1 MASLFH
7 PSPPSPLPKPT
18 PHHHRTTTKINH
30 RRTPIIQCTTS
41 SSPTFDSSFLT
52 NNATTPTKPVP
63 KSPSPESPAAAK
75 HRRPAEDNIREEA
88 RRHSSAHNFS
98 ARYVPFNSDPKR
110 NESYSLDEIV
120 YRSRSGGLLDVQHDM
135 AALKQFDGNYWRSLF
150 ESRVI
155 VSAFEGNSNLFWAER
170 FGKPFLGMND
180 LWVKHCGISHTGSFK
195 DLGMTV
201 LVSQVNRLH
210 QILLTTRPSTLSVS
224 RIGSGLLLQLD
235 FHAIVSPS
243 HPNLKQS
250 KTMCWCTKRHI
261 DTIVM
266 QSSVLALTDLAV
278 LPISAV
284 LNAIKM
290 IKNEGLEQIDP
301 LIITQASLL
310 SQLPVDLSS
319 VDTIIFIC
327 GSFEFP
333 GDQLFGEISSV
344 LRPGGMVLLQQY
356 SVSAT
361 GEMVTKPLLGFLDV
375 QVFPVKS
382 VLQSEGAQPVGI
394 KARKPS
400 WKIGSSFSLKSKPAK
415 SLPKVQI
422 DDDMDLIDEDSLLTE
437 EDLKKPQLPPIGDC
451 EVSSTRKACKNCTC
465 GRAEEEEKV
474 QKLGLPRDQLNNPQ
488 SACGSCG
495 LGDAFRCG
503 TCPYRG
509 LPPFKLGD
517 KLLFLGTFLRRTFK
531 RLKLDVSLVRWAFR
545 RYMIVSVHERVSSSA
560 CV

>member
-1 MASLFH
+1 M
-7 PSPPSPLPKPT
+7 
-18 PHHHRTTTKINH
+18 
-30 RRTPIIQCTTS
+30 S
-41 SSPTFDSSFLT
+41 SHQLSQKVKLLGNGL
-52 NNATTPTKPVP
+52 NN
-63 KSPSPESPAAAK
+63 
-75 HRRPAEDNIREEA
+75 
-88 RRHSSAHNFS
+88 
-98 ARYVPFNSDPKR
+98 
-110 NESYSLDEIV
+110 
-120 YRSRSGGLLDVQHDM
+120 
-135 AALKQFDGNYWRSLF
+135 
-150 ESRVI
+150 
-155 VSAFEGNSNLFWAER
+155 
-170 FGKPFLGMND
+170 
-180 LWVKHCGISHTGSFK
+180 
-195 DLGMTV
+195 
-201 LVSQVNRLH
+201 
-210 QILLTTRPSTLSVS
+210 
-224 RIGSGLLLQLD
+224 
-235 FHAIVSPS
+235 
-243 HPNLKQS
+243 
-250 KTMCWCTKRHI
+250 

-319 VDTIIFIC
+319 VDRLNF
-327 GSFEFP
+327 
-333 GDQLFGEISSV
+333 LVISCLGRSQKTSS
-344 LRPGGMVLLQQY
+344 LELKLL
-356 SVSAT
+356 VA
-361 GEMVTKPLLGFLDV
+361 GFLDV
-375 QVFPVKS
+375 QVFLCSQFYNLRAYSLLGIINEFQFSICNFCSPSMKDRFKLIRLLLLCLTKHGFEFVS
-382 VLQSEGAQPVGI
+382 FSQQI

-451 EVSSTRKACKNCTC
+451 EVSSMRKACKNCTC

-474 QKLGLPRDQLNNPQ
+474 QKLGLTRDQLNNPQ

-517 KLLFLGTFLRRTFK
+517 KVTLSGNFLAA
-531 RLKLDVSLVRWAFR
+531 D
-545 RYMIVSVHERVSSSA
+545 I
-560 CV
+560 

>member
-1 MASLFH
+1 MLFIKYFN
-7 PSPPSPLPKPT
+7 L
-18 PHHHRTTTKINH
+18 
-30 RRTPIIQCTTS
+30 IIYHKELFC
-41 SSPTFDSSFLT
+41 
-52 NNATTPTKPVP
+52 
-63 KSPSPESPAAAK
+63 
-75 HRRPAEDNIREEA
+75 
-88 RRHSSAHNFS
+88 
-98 ARYVPFNSDPKR
+98 
-110 NESYSLDEIV
+110 
-120 YRSRSGGLLDVQHDM
+120 
-135 AALKQFDGNYWRSLF
+135 QF
-150 ESRVI
+150 
-155 VSAFEGNSNLFWAER
+155 
-170 FGKPFLGMND
+170 
-180 LWVKHCGISHTGSFK
+180 
-195 DLGMTV
+195 
-201 LVSQVNRLH
+201 
-210 QILLTTRPSTLSVS
+210 
-224 RIGSGLLLQLD
+224 LLQ
-235 FHAIVSPS
+235 
-243 HPNLKQS
+243 
-250 KTMCWCTKRHI
+250 

-301 LIITQASLL
+301 LIITQASVL
-310 SQLPVDLSS
+310 SMFLILHYKFKNPMFQLTNYMHISIFLVDMSAAS
-319 VDTIIFIC
+319 GFVIC

-344 LRPGGMVLLQQY
+344 LRPGGMVLLQQLLLLCLTKHGFEF
-356 SVSAT
+356 VS
-361 GEMVTKPLLGFLDV
+361 FS
-375 QVFPVKS
+375 Q
-382 VLQSEGAQPVGI
+382 QI

-451 EVSSTRKACKNCTC
+451 EVSSMRKACKNCTC

-474 QKLGLPRDQLNNPQ
+474 QKLGLTRDQLNNPQ

-517 KLLFLGTFLRRTFK
+517 KVRFKIESSLKSSLFFSLLFFCLYSNEMPNMNEFTGYSFWELSCGGHLR
-531 RLKLDVSLVRWAFR
+531 D
-545 RYMIVSVHERVSSSA
+545 
-560 CV
+560 

>member
-1 MASLFH
+1 M
-7 PSPPSPLPKPT
+7 
-18 PHHHRTTTKINH
+18 
-30 RRTPIIQCTTS
+30 
-41 SSPTFDSSFLT
+41 
-52 NNATTPTKPVP
+52 
-63 KSPSPESPAAAK
+63 
-75 HRRPAEDNIREEA
+75 
-88 RRHSSAHNFS
+88 
-98 ARYVPFNSDPKR
+98 
-110 NESYSLDEIV
+110 
-120 YRSRSGGLLDVQHDM
+120 
-135 AALKQFDGNYWRSLF
+135 
-150 ESRVI
+150 
-155 VSAFEGNSNLFWAER
+155 
-170 FGKPFLGMND
+170 
-180 LWVKHCGISHTGSFK
+180 
-195 DLGMTV
+195 
-201 LVSQVNRLH
+201 
-210 QILLTTRPSTLSVS
+210 
-224 RIGSGLLLQLD
+224 
-235 FHAIVSPS
+235 
-243 HPNLKQS
+243 
-250 KTMCWCTKRHI
+250 

-301 LIITQASLL
+301 LIITQASVLR
-310 SQLPVDLSS
+310 SAASGFV
-319 VDTIIFIC
+319 IC

-361 GEMVTKPLLGFLDV
+361 GEMKTSSLELKLLVAGFLDV

-382 VLQSEGAQPVGI
+382 VLQSEGVQPVGI

-437 EDLKKPQLPPIGDC
+437 EDLKKLGDC

-474 QKLGLPRDQLNNPQ
+474 QKLGLTRNQLNNPQ

-545 RYMIVSVHERVSSSA
+545 RYMIVSVYERVSSST